1 MKRTAIL
8 FLIFV
13 VSFASSVQS
22 QTPIESKDSKLS
34 KTEPIKVMSF
44 NIRYGTARDGDNRWD
59 KRRELVVQAIEN
71 FDPDLLGTQETLQFQ
86 ADYLL
91 KNLSG
96 FEYVGTSRD
105 KDPKSGEQCGILFRK
120 ERFEKVEAGQFWL
133 SENPDQRASKSW
145 DSSLP
150 RIATWV
156 VLKDKVNK
164 KKSLVFINTHFD
176 HIGHQARLESAKLIR
191 NWIEKKHA
199 DDAVI
204 VTGDFNCG
212 ESSRP
217 YNALVNKMNDIEI
230 IDSYRASHSDAGH
243 SDTGHSD
250 TGQTRTGQKESNKQ
264 EGTFSGYR
272 GNKAGA
278 RIDWI
283 LHSEQFETTKATIDR
298 FNVKGRY
305 PSDHYPVTAVLKFQ
319 SSK

>member
-13 VSFASSVQS
+13 VSVASSLKAQKPVDAE
-22 QTPIESKDSKLS
+22 ESKPSEM
-34 KTEPIKVMSF
+34 EPIKVMSF
-44 NIRYGTARDGDNRWD
+44 NIRFGTARDGANHWD

-86 ADYLL
+86 ANYLM

-96 FEYVGTSRD
+96 YEYVGTSRD

-120 ERFEKVEAGQFWL
+120 ERFEKVDEGQFWL
-133 SENPDQRASKSW
+133 SENPDQRATKSW

-164 KKSLVFINTHFD
+164 EKSLVLINTHFD
-176 HIGHQARLESAKLIR
+176 HRGSKARLESAKLIR
-191 NWIEKKHA
+191 NWIEKNHA

-204 VTGDFNCG
+204 ITGDFNCG

-217 YNALVNKMNDIEI
+217 YKALVNKQNDLEI
-230 IDSYRASHSDAGH
+230 IDSYRAKHSVAGNSDA
-243 SDTGHSD
+243 D
-250 TGQTRTGQKESNKQ
+250 QTRSGQKEPTKQ

-283 LHSEQFETTKATIDR
+283 LHSRQFETTKANIDR
-298 FNVKGRY
+298 FNVKDRY
-305 PSDHYPVTAVLKFQ
+305 PSDHYPVTAELKFH